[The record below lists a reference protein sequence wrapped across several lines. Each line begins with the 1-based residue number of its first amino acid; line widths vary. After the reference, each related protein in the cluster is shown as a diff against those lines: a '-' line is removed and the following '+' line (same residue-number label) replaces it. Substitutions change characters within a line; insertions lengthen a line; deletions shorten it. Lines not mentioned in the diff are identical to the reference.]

1 MIPGSEKIANLDSL
15 FVEIVEVLIP
25 ICYERCYVYN
35 IFTTNYRW
43 LVVIGSNLK
52 LIIKNNGYIYAKY
65 RNKYLYNLA
74 WQY

>member
-35 IFTTNYRW
+35 IFTANYRW
-43 LVVIGSNLK
+43 LVVIGLNLK

-74 WQY
+74 